1 MFIAIGSMFFYFLE
15 DLNYFGH
22 WQENNYDYILFPQV
36 VTTTTRSL
44 RRPTGALY
52 NANRVRQ
59 RSTTTTTTTTTT
71 ETPAASAESD
81 QQRRQPGAR
90 LVRRRKYGSLSNRT
104 RDSDATA
111 SDVQPSDSSNIAS
124 TEKGSLFKGTVLST
138 EIIRHRVTLQKIHY
152 TRKL

>member
-1 MFIAIGSMFFYFLE
+1 MKHFLLFSGGPQIILDTGRGSI
-15 DLNYFGH
+15 N
-22 WQENNYDYILFPQV
+22 QEINYDYILFLQV

-52 NANRVRQ
+52 NPNRVRQ

-90 LVRRRKYGSLSNRT
+90 LVRRRKFGSLSNRT
-104 RDSDATA
+104 RESDATA
-111 SDVQPSDSSNIAS
+111 SDAQTSDSSNIAS
-124 TEKGSLFKGTVLST
+124 TDKGSLFKDSVLST
-138 EIIRHRVTLQKIHY
+138 QITYRRVTLQKIHY
-152 TRKL
+152 KL